1 MSSDE
6 RREEKD
12 SDCDAFSEV
21 LEYLPQCHSLTWAD
35 TESSETLPGA
45 SASLQH
51 PSVFGPGQI
60 PIQPRE
66 KDTHVSSVANKRK
79 FTISEHIVRNVRA
92 RNVLTELYPRIR
104 GVSLVEAA
112 ADLLTSREKAVFR
125 KKLQESGMENE
136 NFRYKEICKLAACHS
151 LTWADTESSETL
163 PGASASL
170 QHPSVF
176 GPGQIPIQ
184 PREKDTHVSSVAN
197 KRKFT
202 ISEHIVRNVRARN
215 VLTELYPR
223 IRGVSLVEAAAD
235 LLTSR
240 EKAVFRKKLQESG
253 MENENFR
260 YKEICK
266 LAAVSQR
273 CFAQIM
279 KIDEQLQNGE
289 MKKSTS
295 AQKISLSTF
304 DFLQGEKE
312 DEQYCLLSAIVN
324 GEATLKHLNAEK
336 RQRRRRVATEQPS
349 TATTSS
355 SAEGDMDALTFNS
368 KCWKAS
374 EFSELNDQVR
384 RLKGYIK
391 TMKAELND
399 AEEEIRKNQRTI
411 FNLEEEV
418 KNVYDALKSRRT
430 HFDEYRINVERRLQA
445 KDKTIAELQS
455 QLSSLTENCSS
466 NLFNSRLLETNEMY
480 NSTPEPKKLE
490 EGNRKYTKSAFK
502 ALPFTDILEENSA
515 STDASEMTSIIPGLQ
530 PFNLAFQKKKSLATV
545 STTAIDDDFEAYVAG
560 SAELESSFAE
570 SEGDLC
576 EESAAQGIELLQSL
590 SFDYE
595 SDSEPSN
602 DRKDKSIS
610 SSASA
615 FGYMFCQV
623 EGSNMFLVTVN
634 LYSTFLGTEDE
645 YQSE

>member
-1 MSSDE
+1 MVCCGPQNKKFLLASGKIYNMTSDE

-21 LEYLPQCHSLTWAD
+21 LEYLPQ
-35 TESSETLPGA
+35 
-45 SASLQH
+45 
-51 PSVFGPGQI
+51 
-60 PIQPRE
+60 
-66 KDTHVSSVANKRK
+66 
-79 FTISEHIVRNVRA
+79 
-92 RNVLTELYPRIR
+92 
-104 GVSLVEAA
+104 
-112 ADLLTSREKAVFR
+112 
-125 KKLQESGMENE
+125 
-136 NFRYKEICKLAACHS
+136 CHS

-430 HFDEYRINVERRLQA
+430 HFDE
-445 KDKTIAELQS
+445 
-455 QLSSLTENCSS
+455 
-466 NLFNSRLLETNEMY
+466 MY

-530 PFNLAFQKKKSLATV
+530 PFVNQ
-545 STTAIDDDFEAYVAG
+545 
-560 SAELESSFAE
+560 SFI
-570 SEGDLC
+570 C
-576 EESAAQGIELLQSL
+576 QHPP
-590 SFDYE
+590 
-595 SDSEPSN
+595 PSN
-602 DRKDKSIS
+602 PPNKEIS
-610 SSASA
+610 SVNTCFISYV
-615 FGYMFCQV
+615 F
-623 EGSNMFLVTVN
+623 EFLN
-634 LYSTFLGTEDE
+634 LL
-645 YQSE
+645 

>member
-1 MSSDE
+1 MVCCGPQNKKFLLASGKIYNMTSDE

-21 LEYLPQCHSLTWAD
+21 LEYLPQ
-35 TESSETLPGA
+35 
-45 SASLQH
+45 
-51 PSVFGPGQI
+51 
-60 PIQPRE
+60 
-66 KDTHVSSVANKRK
+66 
-79 FTISEHIVRNVRA
+79 
-92 RNVLTELYPRIR
+92 
-104 GVSLVEAA
+104 
-112 ADLLTSREKAVFR
+112 
-125 KKLQESGMENE
+125 
-136 NFRYKEICKLAACHS
+136 CHS

-530 PFNLAFQKKKSLATV
+530 PFVNQ
-545 STTAIDDDFEAYVAG
+545 
-560 SAELESSFAE
+560 SFI
-570 SEGDLC
+570 C
-576 EESAAQGIELLQSL
+576 QHPP
-590 SFDYE
+590 
-595 SDSEPSN
+595 PSN
-602 DRKDKSIS
+602 PPNKEIS
-610 SSASA
+610 SVNTCFISYV
-615 FGYMFCQV
+615 F
-623 EGSNMFLVTVN
+623 EFLN
-634 LYSTFLGTEDE
+634 LL
-645 YQSE
+645 

>member
-1 MSSDE
+1 
-6 RREEKD
+6 
-12 SDCDAFSEV
+12 
-21 LEYLPQCHSLTWAD
+21 
-35 TESSETLPGA
+35 
-45 SASLQH
+45 
-51 PSVFGPGQI
+51 
-60 PIQPRE
+60 
-66 KDTHVSSVANKRK
+66 
-79 FTISEHIVRNVRA
+79 
-92 RNVLTELYPRIR
+92 
-104 GVSLVEAA
+104 
-112 ADLLTSREKAVFR
+112 
-125 KKLQESGMENE
+125 
-136 NFRYKEICKLAACHS
+136 
-151 LTWADTESSETL
+151 
-163 PGASASL
+163 
-170 QHPSVF
+170 
-176 GPGQIPIQ
+176 
-184 PREKDTHVSSVAN
+184 
-197 KRKFT
+197 
-202 ISEHIVRNVRARN
+202 
-215 VLTELYPR
+215 
-223 IRGVSLVEAAAD
+223 
-235 LLTSR
+235 
-240 EKAVFRKKLQESG
+240 

-279 KIDEQLQNGE
+279 KIDEELQNGE

-304 DFLQGEKE
+304 DSLQGEKE
-312 DEQYCLLSAIVN
+312 DEQYRLLSAIVN
-324 GEATLKHLNAEK
+324 GEATLKHLNVEK

-349 TATTSS
+349 TPTTSS

-368 KCWKAS
+368 KRWKAS
-374 EFSELNDQVR
+374 EFSELNDQVC

-418 KNVYDALKSRRT
+418 KNFYDALKSRRT

-455 QLSSLTENCSS
+455 QLSSLTEESNS
-466 NLFNSRLLETNEMY
+466 NLFKSRLLETNEMY

-602 DRKDKSIS
+602 DRKDKMILKHDDFV
-610 SSASA
+610 AYTCLTNTFYLGRVVLGVPEVA
-615 FGYMFCQV
+615 EDQV
-623 EGSNMFLVTVN
+623 AVIYATARPNNMFDFNKKKTDVIKKQQIFKWGSALK
-634 LYSTFLGTEDE
+634 TEFVKCGVWRVDRASLE
-645 YQSE
+645 KDHQIAVKILREKDDFSLD